1 MKVFL
6 RTLLIRV
13 LLTAV
18 LSASTL
24 YIGFDL
30 AEKEIRLMPRLESGI
45 AWVGSTQPPQAT
57 DQTSPQQGL
66 TRTTVLEEGEVI
78 RYEFF
83 LSSQQP
89 YPYGSY
95 DFTFLSKNHERHFVD
110 LTAIES
116 FRFRVT
122 CTPKNVMIFV
132 IFTFDNKVSVLTED
146 YTHRVNWHFFT
157 CDGSWANQ
165 EVKLNEFETPDWWLQ
180 LMGLELAD
188 KKYDLQQTLG
198 FSIVNSLQ
206 SPRDIPSQLSI
217 TDLVG
222 IERRPIFIY
231 LSFAIAGVMWVIML
245 WWGFMQY
252 AQQLVAKARERMKED
267 MPLIA
272 YQKLSISPQVDKTK
286 RSLLLFLAQEYADP
300 DISLDM
306 TVERLGINKSKINAI
321 LKEELGMT
329 FSVYINKLRL
339 TEAARLLS
347 EHPDETISQIAYRV
361 GFNNPSYFN
370 KLFKETY
377 GCSPK
382 HFKSSPSERP
392 AEDS

>member
-1 MKVFL
+1 
-6 RTLLIRV
+6 
-13 LLTAV
+13 
-18 LSASTL
+18 
-24 YIGFDL
+24 
-30 AEKEIRLMPRLESGI
+30 
-45 AWVGSTQPPQAT
+45 
-57 DQTSPQQGL
+57 
-66 TRTTVLEEGEVI
+66 
-78 RYEFF
+78 
-83 LSSQQP
+83 
-89 YPYGSY
+89 
-95 DFTFLSKNHERHFVD
+95 
-110 LTAIES
+110 
-116 FRFRVT
+116 
-122 CTPKNVMIFV
+122 MIFV

-157 CDGSWANQ
+157 CDGSWSSQ

-231 LSFAIAGVMWVIML
+231 LSFAIAGVMWAVML

-306 TVERLGINKSKINAI
+306 TVERLGINKGKINTI